1 MESIIE
7 QLEEKDVFKSEKL
20 FKCILGLNEIQANVF
35 SYILKHENV
44 STMELRE
51 VLDKDRSSIQ
61 RALGELIKLKII
73 SRDSTSLKAYFGF
86 KGIDNGTN
94 DNKRGYV
101 YVYSAKDID
110 VIKAEFK
117 DLLDKW
123 YHSMVNYIDNLDSL
137 FDCYETDGKLC

>member
-44 STMELRE
+44 STMELTE

-73 SRDSTSLKAYFGF
+73 SRDSTSLKDYFEF
-86 KGIDNGTN
+86 KGIDNDTN

-110 VIKAEFK
+110 EIKNEFR

-123 YHSMVNYIDNLDSL
+123 YYSMVNYIDNLDSL
-137 FDCYETDGKLC
+137 FDCYEVDGKLC